1 MIHNPIVG
9 DTYFDENREAFNLIF
24 FDSDEAILKPLGQ
37 RASRVSLPIPRDEF
51 EQQVESG
58 FFRPEFNLKHDIDA
72 LTEDQKKEVKKR
84 EPYLIELQALV
95 DAGHSPTSPKTMKL
109 LKSNVHD
116 KFHIGIHKHGNSS
129 IARWWKEYKDA
140 DYKLKKSVSP
150 RKQQPKRTDTSSEN
164 FLNQFFVDT
173 WVKGSTANISAG
185 YDAYKKAVEAVQ
197 NQNDAIML
205 LSASTFQRRVDSLNK
220 FNIIFNSGNYAEI
233 KRALRTLSKRI
244 KTSYVM
250 ERVEMDRMSLNLCL
264 IDEDGQPTDSVDI
277 YIVIDCHSRYPLSVT
292 YELGCAE
299 DTIGVVNS
307 FKRIFYRTSESL
319 NAFGVA
325 NKVIVDNGPGYK
337 SAAFRN
343 VVQRLGCDLIK
354 APSNEPWKKPF
365 VESFIGTLRSE
376 FFEGGKFEGPDGKI
390 IIGLPGYK
398 GKRTSKN
405 SSPVSSENLKK
416 AAAIN
421 VEEFS
426 QLLHDYLVEYVNQ
439 PHSSL
444 NGKTPQQVWDES
456 VNQKPLVPVN
466 KALVEAACH
475 YKEETPK
482 LQHRGTVRVDH
493 QFFYSEELH
502 RCARL
507 AKKLNPNQDMSVVV
521 KYDPDDARWVTV
533 IADFDCYETKQIFEK
548 VENRDLI
555 DEQLEAPVSFEE
567 LNENKASVKRRD
579 ISTLK
584 ISQIIKQTTRPRR
597 DSKEVESAK
606 KNASKNLSVAE
617 RIKQSNKQY
626 TKMPKSTQ
634 RAKDKEE
641 DKNSKNKRKRKNSLR
656 DDRQTEMWPV

>member
-1 MIHNPIVG
+1 MNHNPIVG

-24 FDSDEAILKPLGQ
+24 FDSDEAILKPLGLEAP
-37 RASRVSLPIPRDEF
+37 RISLPIPRDEF
-51 EQQVESG
+51 EQQVQSG
-58 FFRPEFNLKHDIDA
+58 FYRPEYSLKHDNDA
-72 LTEDQKKEVKKR
+72 LTEDQEKEINKR
-84 EPYLIELQALV
+84 EPYIVELQALV
-95 DAGHSPTSPKTMKL
+95 DAGHNPTSPKTMAI

-116 KFHIGIHKHGNSS
+116 KYHIGIHKHGNSS
-129 IARWWKEYKDA
+129 IARWWKEYKAA

-150 RKQQPKRTDTSSEN
+150 RKQQPKRTDTASEN

-197 NQNDAIML
+197 SHNDAIML
-205 LSASTFQRRVDSLNK
+205 MSDSTFRRRVESLNK

-233 KRALRTLSKRI
+233 KRALRTLSKKI
-244 KTSYVM
+244 QTTYVM
-250 ERVEMDRMSLNLCL
+250 ERVEMDRMSLNFCL
-264 IDEDGQPTDSVDI
+264 IDEDGQPTDTVDI
-277 YIVIDCHSRYPLSVT
+277 YIALDCHARYPLSVT

-307 FKRIFYRTSESL
+307 FKRIFYRTSNNL
-319 NAFGVA
+319 NAFGVP

-337 SAAFRN
+337 SAAFRS
-343 VVQRLGCDLIK
+343 VVERLGCDLVK

-398 GKRTSKN
+398 AKRTSKN
-405 SSPVSSENLKK
+405 SSPISNDNLKK
-416 AAAIN
+416 AAAITI
-421 VEEFS
+421 EEFS
-426 QLLHDYLVEYVNQ
+426 KLLHDYLVEYVNQ

-456 VNQKPLVPVN
+456 VNKKPLVPVN
-466 KALVEAACH
+466 KALLEAACH

-482 LQHRGTVRVDH
+482 LQPRGTVRVDH
-493 QFFYSEELH
+493 QFFYSDELH

-507 AKKLNPNQDMSVVV
+507 AEKINPDQDMRVSV

-533 IADFDCYETKQIFEK
+533 IADFDCYEQKVIFEK
-548 VENRDLI
+548 VENRALVG
-555 DEQLEAPVSFEE
+555 EQLETPVSFEE

-579 ISTLK
+579 ISIMK
-584 ISQIIKQTTRPRR
+584 ISKIVKQTTRPRR

-606 KNASKNLSVAE
+606 KNAAKGLSVAE

-626 TKMPKSTQ
+626 TKVPKSTQ
-634 RAKDKEE
+634 SVKPKEE
-641 DKNSKNKRKRKNSLR
+641 DKNSKTKRRRKNLLR
-656 DDRQTEMWPV
+656 DDRQTEMWPT